1 MPLAISIAIALAALA
16 SIAYPLVFLSPS
28 RKLVPLT
35 TASDIQRLLDSRNT
49 LLQAV
54 RELERDK
61 NLGNISDQDH
71 RIIRANY
78 EQEAMEIYKA
88 LDARAGTIPDAI
100 ETEIARARQTLA
112 EQSKQ
117 MEADAN
123 EMSGAHDNQ
132 QTDPPTV
139 ESPGS

>member
-1 MPLAISIAIALAALA
+1 M
-16 SIAYPLVFLSPS
+16 
-28 RKLVPLT
+28 PLT

-100 ETEIARARQTLA
+100 ESEIARARQTLA
-112 EQSKQ
+112 EQPKQ
-117 MEADAN
+117 MEAARI
-123 EMSGAHDNQ
+123 
-132 QTDPPTV
+132 
-139 ESPGS
+139 